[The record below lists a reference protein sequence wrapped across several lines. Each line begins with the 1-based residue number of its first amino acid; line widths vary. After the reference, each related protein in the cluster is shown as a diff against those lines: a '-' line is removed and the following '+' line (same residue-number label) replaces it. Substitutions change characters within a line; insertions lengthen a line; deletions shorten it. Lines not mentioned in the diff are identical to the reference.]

1 MFRVIETIQ
10 WFVAPVVM
18 ISANGL
24 LCLAFYNR
32 LSSIVNRSRT
42 INKERF
48 ELAVRHSALAATPG
62 CPEAL
67 HIVRRIQVLDELG
80 HQLYDRA
87 RLMRA
92 TLIALLVSVVFMLA
106 CSLALGLSPLGAS
119 LGWAALGLFVAGSL
133 AMMYGVLLAAQELR
147 ISLDPLLFE
156 HEGMEK

>member
-32 LSSIVNRSRT
+32 LSSIVNRSRA

-48 ELAVRHSALAATPG
+48 ELGVRHSALAATPG

-67 HIVRRIQVLDELG
+67 HIVRRIQILDELG

-92 TLIALLVSVVFMLA
+92 TLISLLVSVVFMLA

-156 HEGMEK
+156 HEGMET

>member
-1 MFRVIETIQ
+1 MFRAIETIQ

-32 LSSIVNRSRT
+32 MSSIVGRSRT

-48 ELAVRHSALAATPG
+48 ELAIRHSGLAATPDA
-62 CPEAL
+62 PEAVHL
-67 HIVRRIQVLDELG
+67 TRRIKILDELG

-87 RLMRA
+87 RLIRA
-92 TLIALLVSVVFMLA
+92 TLISLLLSVVFMLA
-106 CSLALGLSPLGAS
+106 SSLALGLSPLGDS
-119 LGWAALGLFVAGSL
+119 LGWAALGLFVAGAL
-133 AMMYGVLLAAQELR
+133 AMMCGVVLAVQELR

-156 HEGMEK
+156 HEGMEQ